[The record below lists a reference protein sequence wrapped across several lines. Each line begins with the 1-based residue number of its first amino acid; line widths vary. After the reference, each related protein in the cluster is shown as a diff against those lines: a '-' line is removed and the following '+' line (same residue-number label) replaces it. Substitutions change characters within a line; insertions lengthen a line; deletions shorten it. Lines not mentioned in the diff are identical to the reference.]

1 MPNIGAAIRE
11 EITRLSRRETRSQ
24 LGLTRKA
31 TVQHRHD
38 IASLKRKIAQLERQI
53 ALVSRKLPGALTPST
68 NGAPATRVRFVPKGL
83 RSQRE
88 RLGMSQNDLAKLL
101 GVSGQTIYNWEH
113 EVARPRSEQIVKIV
127 AMRGWGKREAAARL
141 EQLAAGNGTKRRKA
155 G

>member
-24 LGLTRKA
+24 LGLTKKA

-53 ALVSRKLPGALTPST
+53 ALVSRKLPSGLAPPS
-68 NGAPATRVRFVPKGL
+68 NGEPVTRVRFVAKGL

-88 RLGMSQNDLAKLL
+88 RLGLSQNDLGKLL
-101 GVSGQTIYNWEH
+101 GVSAQTIYNWEH
-113 EVARPRSEQIVKIV
+113 AVARPRREQIVKIV
-127 AMRGWGKREAAARL
+127 AMRGFGKRQAAAKL
-141 EQLAAGNGTKRRKA
+141 QELTGPNGKKRRKA
-155 G
+155 T